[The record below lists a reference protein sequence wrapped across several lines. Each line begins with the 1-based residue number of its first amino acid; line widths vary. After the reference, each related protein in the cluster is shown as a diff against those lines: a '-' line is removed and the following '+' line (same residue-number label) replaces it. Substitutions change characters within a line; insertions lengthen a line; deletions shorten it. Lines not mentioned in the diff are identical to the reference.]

1 MNRST
6 EPNCRL
12 KKKGYNFEAGRWSSR
27 LLSAGNEE
35 SSAPGGYKMELIL
48 GPIGTT
54 ARAATHPS
62 LSLKAKLVA
71 D

>member
-1 MNRST
+1 MKRKILLRRQLVPWALHST
-6 EPNCRL
+6 
-12 KKKGYNFEAGRWSSR
+12 SS
-27 LLSAGNEE
+27 EE